1 MSNLMVIFPGL
12 GYTCDRPLLY
22 YARKLASKAG
32 YDTCHTVEYGHIDK
46 TGLIGNKEKMLEVY
60 KTIKADADKSL
71 AEIDFSNY
79 DKILFISKSIGTAV
93 ASSVAKELVDKG
105 VKVPVKHILYTPLE
119 QTFVFHPSNAIAF
132 TGTNDPWCNTD
143 EVISLAKKEN
153 IPIYVYEDANH
164 SLETGDV
171 SLDLNNLKKVM
182 DLTQSFILT

>member
-1 MSNLMVIFPGL
+1 MANLMVIFPGL

-22 YARKLASKAG
+22 YARKLASNAG

-60 KTIKADADKSL
+60 KKIKVDADKSL
-71 AEIDFSNY
+71 ADIDFLQYEN
-79 DKILFISKSIGTAV
+79 ILFISKSIGTAV
-93 ASSVAKELVDKG
+93 ASSFAKELADKG
-105 VKVPVKHILYTPLE
+105 VKVPIKHVLYTPLE

-171 SLDLNNLKKVM
+171 SKDLDNLKNVM
-182 DLTQSFILT
+182 ELTNKFIL